1 MGKKP
6 FFGGAPNMGNLMKE
20 AQKMQAKMTKMQDE
34 LDNMLFTGSSGGEMV
49 TVILNGKG
57 ILQKIDLSPEAVD
70 PDDVDML
77 QDLIVAAFN
86 DANNKVEEYS
96 KNQMSQMTGG
106 MSIPGLF

>member
-6 FFGGAPNMGNLMKE
+6 FFGGPNMGNLMKE
-20 AQKMQAKMTKMQDE
+20 AQKMQAKMTKMQEE
-34 LDNMLFTGSSGGEMV
+34 LENQEFVGSSGGEMV
-49 TVILNGKG
+49 KVTLNGKG
-57 ILQKIDLSPEAVD
+57 SLLGITLSPDAVD
-70 PDDVDML
+70 PDDVEML

-96 KNQMSQMTGG
+96 KNQMQKVTGG

>member
-6 FFGGAPNMGNLMKE
+6 YFGAPNMGNLMKE
-20 AQKMQAKMTKMQDE
+20 AQKMQAKMTKMQEE
-34 LDNMLFTGSSGGEMV
+34 LDNMEFTGTSGGEMV
-49 TVILNGKG
+49 KVTINGKSVMKR
-57 ILQKIDLSPEAVD
+57 LELSKEVVD
-70 PDDVDML
+70 PDDIEML

-96 KNQMSQMTGG
+96 KSQMQKMTGG